1 MTVVLPVTGSPNW
14 DTPLNTA
21 LLDLQSQAQA
31 AQTTANSAITIS
43 NGKVIKDSL
52 VFNVKDH
59 GAVGNGA
66 TDDTAA
72 IQATINLASTSGG
85 VVFLPT
91 GTYNISSS
99 LTLASNTIFLGAGQ
113 GATFIQQNSTTSHA
127 LVAAD
132 GSTIKIQNMRINGP
146 NSGTGMG
153 IRMTLSTATS
163 TPYIS
168 IEDVMVNGFGSD
180 GINIAVPLASRLTR
194 VTVRNCGG
202 YGFQMVGVNFPTA
215 GAVAL
220 QACYSF
226 GNTTGGFRLFR
237 LMGSTLQ
244 GCSATSSTAGIGYNI
259 DTCDGITLSGV
270 LSQSCATGIQ
280 FSAGSGNSVRGYSC
294 YDNRGIAVLAT
305 SNTLAAS
312 IINAVDV
319 TPNGSATRFVQVN
332 SGSTATLMLVQN
344 ITANLFTG
352 TTNVLDD
359 STGTLIAAGDIKAG
373 TVGKTLYVKEGTN
386 AKMGTSSLVAGSVVV
401 NTTAVT
407 ANSRIFLTPQNT
419 SGTAGAVSV
428 SARTAG
434 TSFTMTSTSSSDTRS
449 IAWLIIEP
457 A

>member
-59 GAVGNGA
+59 GALGNGS

-72 IQATINLASTSGG
+72 IQATINLAGTNGG
-85 VVFLPT
+85 IVFLPP
-91 GTYNISSS
+91 GTYNISAS
-99 LTLASNTIFLGAGQ
+99 LTLANNIVFAGAGQ

-132 GSTIKIQNMRINGP
+132 ASTIKIQDMRINGP
-146 NSGTGMG
+146 SSGTGMG
-153 IRMTLSTATS
+153 IRMTLSLNTS
-163 TPYIS
+163 IPYVA

-180 GINIAVPLASRLTR
+180 GINMAVPLACRFTR
-194 VTVRNCGG
+194 VVTRNCGG
-202 YGFQMVGVNFPTA
+202 YGFNLLGVNFPTA
-215 GAVAL
+215 GAVSFKS
-220 QACYSF
+220 CYAF
-226 GNTTGGFRLFR
+226 NCTTGGFHLFR
-237 LMGSTLQ
+237 LLGTSLD
-244 GCSATSSTAGIGYNI
+244 GCSVASSTTGFGYNV
-259 DTCDGITLSGV
+259 DTCDGVTLNGCMT
-270 LSQSCATGIQ
+270 QACATGIQ
-280 FSAGSGNSVRGYSC
+280 ISGGQGNAIHGYTN
-294 YDNRGIAVLAT
+294 YDNRGTAILAT
-305 SNTLAAS
+305 NTALDVS
-312 IINAVDV
+312 IINATEI
-319 TPNGSATRFVQVN
+319 TPNGSATRFLQVN
-332 SGSTATLMLVQN
+332 SASNVVAALLNNT
-344 ITANLFTG
+344 
-352 TTNVLDD
+352 TTNSFLGVTNILDD
-359 STGTLIAAGDIKAG
+359 SAGNISPGGDIRFQTA
-373 TVGKTLYVKEGTN
+373 GKTVWIKEGTN

-407 ANSRIFLTPQNT
+407 ASSRIFLTPQNT

-434 TSFTMTSTSSSDTRS
+434 SSFTMSSTSSTDTRS